1 MSLRTIEANAIIH
14 DRNDR
19 GDPYFPD
26 LVDQAEMREL
36 EERLL
41 KRAGGEDSE

>member
-1 MSLRTIEANAIIH
+1 MALRTIEAYAVVH

-26 LVDQAEMREL
+26 LVDQAEMK
-36 EERLL
+36 RLL
-41 KRAGGEDSE
+41 GEVMCQAEDPVQ